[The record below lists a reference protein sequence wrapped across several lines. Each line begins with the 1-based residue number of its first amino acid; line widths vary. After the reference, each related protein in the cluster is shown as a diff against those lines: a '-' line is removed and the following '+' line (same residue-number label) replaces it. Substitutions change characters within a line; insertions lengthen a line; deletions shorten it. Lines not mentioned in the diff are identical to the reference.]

1 MYKYEKYMNDLWP
14 TFVPIYQKFTLT
26 GLSSPHF
33 CTLIIIT
40 LNVCLFFYIV
50 ACQMSGLCQCCS
62 WFWLYWQTL
71 VYNFELWNWSVIIC
85 KFFIFYLQPMNQ
97 DLFKSPPLHQI
108 EAARNISPS
117 ATSFATFRSTF
128 PEHSPD
134 ICTQSQVKHFHYI
147 KPHVWLHD

>member
-1 MYKYEKYMNDLWP
+1 MTYICTYLSEVHFNWLIFT
-14 TFVPIYQKFTLT
+14 TFLYLDYNYIER
-26 GLSSPHF
+26 LS
-33 CTLIIIT
+33 
-40 LNVCLFFYIV
+40 LFLY
-50 ACQMSGLCQCCS
+50 CGLCQCCS

-85 KFFIFYLQPMNQ
+85 KFFIFYLQPMNL